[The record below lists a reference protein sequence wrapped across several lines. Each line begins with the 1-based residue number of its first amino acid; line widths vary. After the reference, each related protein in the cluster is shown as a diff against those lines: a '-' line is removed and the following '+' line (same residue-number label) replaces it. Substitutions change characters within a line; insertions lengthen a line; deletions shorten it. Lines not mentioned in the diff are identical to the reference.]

1 MTERLQG
8 FQNVSFGIARA
19 MPLNKILFCAKTL
32 GCCVVAAA
40 AMIAVNANATMTT
53 KKDAGAAPKSAP
65 SAPAS
70 DASKKK
76 EVVKSA
82 GSVTEQ
88 EAKLAP
94 KPEKKQMPK

>member
-8 FQNVSFGIARA
+8 FQNVSFGIARM
-19 MPLNKILFCAKTL
+19 MPLNKILFRAKTL

-40 AMIAVNANATMTT
+40 AMVVVNANATMTT
-53 KKDAGAAPKSAP
+53 KKDVAKSAP

-70 DASKKK
+70 DATKKK
-76 EVVKSA
+76 EVVKGA
-82 GSVTEQ
+82 GSVAEQ

-94 KPEKKQMPK
+94 KPEKKLTPK

>member
-8 FQNVSFGIARA
+8 FQNVSNGITWVV
-19 MPLNKILFCAKTL
+19 PLNKILFYAKTL
-32 GCCVVAAA
+32 GCCIVAAA
-40 AMIAVNANATMTT
+40 AMVVVNANATMTT
-53 KKDAGAAPKSAP
+53 KKDAGAAPKNAP

-70 DASKKK
+70 DAPKKK
-76 EVVKSA
+76 DVVKDA
-82 GSVTEQ
+82 GSVAGQ